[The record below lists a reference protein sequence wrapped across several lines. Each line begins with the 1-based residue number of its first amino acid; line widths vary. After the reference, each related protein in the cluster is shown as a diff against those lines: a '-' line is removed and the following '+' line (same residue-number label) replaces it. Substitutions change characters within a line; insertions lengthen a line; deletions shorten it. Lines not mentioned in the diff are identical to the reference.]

1 MGVRSGTEGTD
12 GVAVVKDY
20 RTIPVLVSELR
31 CKKHPRM
38 RGLRRPRNRCE
49 RCLAIYEFAQRTGV
63 REKRNPR
70 KVVVETVTQ

>member
-1 MGVRSGTEGTD
+1 MAVGVLDQHGKVDIRHLTSS
-12 GVAVVKDY
+12 
-20 RTIPVLVSELR
+20 LVGELR

-63 REKRNPR
+63 REKRRPR